1 MFRPLEPLRRSV
13 SRQLGL
19 TLLLLLSA
27 AASPAAER
35 LHLLIP
41 AGPGGGL
48 DTTAR
53 ALGNALQAAG
63 LRSPVSYENMT
74 GGGGGRAM
82 AHFIE
87 TAPRQQEALLVN
99 STPLIV
105 RSLQGLFPHSY
116 HDVVPVAGLVGE
128 YGAFVVRADSPI
140 TDWPG
145 LLAGL
150 RANPSALNVG
160 GGSVRGSLDHIV
172 LALAL
177 SGAGLDP
184 RRVRYLP
191 YDAGGKAML
200 ALLGGEADVLSTGVG
215 EALGY
220 LRSGDVRILAIT
232 AAKRLSLLPDVPTL
246 LELGVELTF
255 ANWRGVFAAPG
266 TPEAV
271 VRQLEADIR
280 AAAGTDVWQQALTR
294 YGWSP
299 LDLYGEA
306 FGRYLD
312 AQEAQLAGTLT
323 ELGFIRR

>member
-1 MFRPLEPLRRSV
+1 VRVF
-13 SRQLGL
+13 LGL
-19 TLLLLLSA
+19 ALLLTAVTAQS
-27 AASPAAER
+27 AER

-48 DTTAR
+48 DSTAR
-53 ALGNALQAAG
+53 ALGNALQAAD

-87 TAPRQQEALLVN
+87 TAPRQQETLLVN

-105 RSLQGLFPHSY
+105 RSLQGLFPHSH
-116 HDVVPVAGLVGE
+116 HDVIPVAGLIAE
-128 YGAFVVRADSPI
+128 FGAFVVRADSPI
-140 TDWPG
+140 DSWTAF
-145 LLAGL
+145 LTQL
-150 RANPSALNVG
+150 RADPAGVNVG

-177 SGAGLDP
+177 SGAGMDP

-220 LRSGDVRILAIT
+220 VRSGDVRILATT
-232 AAKRLSLLPDVPTL
+232 APDRLPNLPDVPTL
-246 LELGVELTF
+246 TELGVAFTF

-266 TPEAV
+266 TPPDA
-271 VRQLEADIR
+271 VRQMEADVR
-280 AAAGTDVWQQALTR
+280 AATDTDSWRQALQR

-299 LDLYGEA
+299 LGLYGEA
-306 FGRYLD
+306 FARYLD
-312 AQEAQLAGTLT
+312 AQEIQLESTLV
-323 ELGFIRR
+323 ELGFISR

>member
-1 MFRPLEPLRRSV
+1 VR
-13 SRQLGL
+13 
-19 TLLLLLSA
+19 LLPVLILLMA
-27 AASPAAER
+27 AFPAHGAER

-53 ALGNALQAAG
+53 ALGGALVAAD
-63 LRSPVSYENMT
+63 LRAPVSYENMT

-87 TAPRQQEALLVN
+87 TAARQHETLLVN
-99 STPLIV
+99 STPLVV

-116 HDVVPVAGLVGE
+116 HDVIPVAGLIGE

-140 TDWPG
+140 ASWQQFIG
-145 LLAGL
+145 ALA
-150 RANPSALNVG
+150 ANPASLNVG

-172 LALAL
+172 LAMAL

-184 RRVRYLP
+184 RQIRYLP

-220 LRSGDVRILAIT
+220 ARSGDVRILAVT
-232 AAKRLSLLPDVPTL
+232 AARRLTLLPDVPTL
-246 LELGVELTF
+246 MELGVPLDF

-266 TPEAV
+266 TPIEV
-271 VRQLEADIR
+271 VRQIEADIR
-280 AAAGTDVWQQALTR
+280 AATDTDPWRQALER

-299 LDLYGEA
+299 LDLYGEP
-306 FGRYLD
+306 FERYLD
-312 AQEAQLAGTLT
+312 NQEAQLAKTLAD
-323 ELGFIRR
+323 LGFIRR

>member
-1 MFRPLEPLRRSV
+1 MRSI
-13 SRQLGL
+13 LCL
-19 TLLLLLSA
+19 TLLLA
-27 AASPAAER
+27 AFAAHAAER

-41 AGPGGGL
+41 TGPGGGL
-48 DTTAR
+48 DATAR
-53 ALGNALQAAG
+53 ALGNALQAAD

-87 TAPRQQEALLVN
+87 TAGRQQETLLVN

-116 HDVVPVAGLVGE
+116 HDVIPVAGLIGE
-128 YGAFVVRADSPI
+128 YGAFVVRNDSPI
-140 TDWPG
+140 GSWQDFLNALRERPG
-145 LLAGL
+145 
-150 RANPSALNVG
+150 SLNVG

-177 SGAGLDP
+177 SGAGFDP
-184 RRVRYLP
+184 RQIRYLP

-220 LRSGDVRILAIT
+220 VRSGDVRILAVT
-232 AAKRLSLLPDVPTL
+232 AAARLPMLPAVPTL
-246 LELGVELTF
+246 IELGVPLEF

-266 TPEAV
+266 TAAAV
-271 VRQLEADIR
+271 VAQLEADVR
-280 AAAGTDVWQQALTR
+280 AAAASDRWRQSLER

-299 LDLYGEA
+299 LELYGAA

-312 AQEAQLAGTLT
+312 AQEAQLEATLA